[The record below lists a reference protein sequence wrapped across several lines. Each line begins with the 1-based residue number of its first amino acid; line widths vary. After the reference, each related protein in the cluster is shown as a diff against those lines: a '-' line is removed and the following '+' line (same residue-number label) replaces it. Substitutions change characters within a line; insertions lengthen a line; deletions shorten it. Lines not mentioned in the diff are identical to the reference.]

1 MPTLVSFIRTP
12 CTEGKYD
19 SAPLPFSDSQLQ
31 EEGANTTENERRAGK
46 TETLAARSAEN
57 NNNNS
62 SVVNLAE
69 TETETQPA
77 EDPETKS
84 SIAQTEL
91 LPAKCKQNN
100 PSESERKVLPKSGLV
115 LINSW
120 KWLFWFRI
128 VSQLVNS
135 SVNLVNPLS
144 RLKLECLFWLHFI
157 VYVYFYAKY

>member
-57 NNNNS
+57 NNNNN
-62 SVVNLAE
+62 SVVNLA
-69 TETETQPA
+69 ETETQPA

-84 SIAQTEL
+84 RIAQTEL

-115 LINSW
+115 FNQQLKVIVLIHYSELLANM
-120 KWLFWFRI
+120 
-128 VSQLVNS
+128 
-135 SVNLVNPLS
+135 
-144 RLKLECLFWLHFI
+144 
-157 VYVYFYAKY
+157 